1 MLVTL
6 LKTDYSTKV
15 TEIENKL
22 NNHNHDKYIDTPEF
36 NKLAGDVFNARL
48 AQTNFVIKTDFD
60 DKLSNL
66 NRKITKN
73 KTGHLLFQNEFKK
86 LKTFDLIYWQE
97 LFCRRWYGKL
107 FSISTIRYFKLNNN
121 TSNILSWKS
130 KGLSDNANKP
140 SSTSNNSLALT
151 INYYYPSKMR
161 VKFTGSCLKQDKV
174 IFNHG
179 KVVNIDINYELGA
192 STSSDSD
199 PAIRN
204 CLFGAVTL
212 IKNADIDKY
221 RYSGFIIGFD
231 RRSSLSFS
239 GGGFG
244 QNIIIFEVDMNSS
257 IHIDNKGKDI
267 LILGKGPTQGL
278 GEHLLTVEKMYSIN
292 FTLTK
297 KRFYLS
303 LHYNGAN
310 SYLFVNGTE
319 IYKFKAEDSEIVAS
333 PLCSGSVSKDWAVD
347 NMKRTGF
354 TGYVYDFSVSYNDIE
369 VDNIKDIHKYLMK
382 KHDIV

>member
-1 MLVTL
+1 M
-6 LKTDYSTKV
+6 
-15 TEIENKL
+15 
-22 NNHNHDKYIDTPEF
+22 
-36 NKLAGDVFNARL
+36 
-48 AQTNFVIKTDFD
+48 
-60 DKLSNL
+60 
-66 NRKITKN
+66 
-73 KTGHLLFQNEFKK
+73 
-86 LKTFDLIYWQE
+86 
-97 LFCRRWYGKL
+97 

-121 TSNILSWKS
+121 TSNILLWKS
-130 KGLSDNANKP
+130 KGLSDNANKL
-140 SSTSNNSLALT
+140 SSTSNNSLTLT

-179 KVVNIDINYELGA
+179 KVVNIEINYELGA

-221 RYSGFIIGFD
+221 RCSGFRIGFD

-244 QNIIIFEVDMNSS
+244 RNIIIFEVDMNSS
-257 IHIDNKGKDI
+257 IHTDNKGKHI

-278 GEHLLTVEKMYSIN
+278 GEHSLTVEKMYSIN

-297 KRFYLS
+297 KRFCLS

-319 IYKFKAEDSEIVAS
+319 IYRFKA
-333 PLCSGSVSKDWAVD
+333 KD
-347 NMKRTGF
+347 F
-354 TGYVYDFSVSYNDIE
+354 
-369 VDNIKDIHKYLMK
+369 
-382 KHDIV
+382 